1 MAASS
6 VTNFPEGQFEQ
17 VDEEEVEYFP
27 EAQMVQELLPC
38 SENVPASQSMQVS
51 SDDPFAVLRNG
62 ERKVSE
68 LG

>member
-1 MAASS
+1 M
-6 VTNFPEGQFEQ
+6 TNFPEGQFEQ